1 MESIGMLKKNIKI
14 IERTLNREK
23 ENLSKIIADNGYF
36 YAMDGYRMVRCEDIP
51 DGLPV
56 FEKNESH
63 PNAEVFMTRAAEQTY
78 REFVVP
84 YPIEALK
91 KWRTWLRKNKKRE
104 PYILGIS
111 GETSNHRKHWF
122 GIDITFLIDAI
133 ETTGSYVI
141 KVPERY
147 TAMVME
153 GNGFGWIIMPVDVKD
168 GATRGETVINVV

>member
-1 MESIGMLKKNIKI
+1 MLKKNIKI

-63 PNAEVFMTRAAEQTY
+63 PNAEVFMIRAAEQTY

-84 YPIEALK
+84 YPLEVLK
-91 KWRTWLRKNKKRE
+91 KWRTSLGKNKIKI
-104 PYILGIS
+104 PYMLGMS
-111 GETSNHRKHWF
+111 GKTSIGSEHWF
-122 GIDITFLIDAI
+122 GINISFLIDAI
-133 ETTGSYVI
+133 KTTDSYVI
-141 KVPERY
+141 KVPEKF
-147 TAMVME
+147 TGMVME
-153 GNGFGWIIMPVDVKD
+153 GNGFTWLIMPVDVKD
-168 GATRGETVINVV
+168 GAIRGETVVDIQ

>member
-1 MESIGMLKKNIKI
+1 MLKKNIKI
-14 IERTLNREK
+14 IKGTLRPEK
-23 ENLSKIIADNGYF
+23 EEFSKVIPYGGF
-36 YAMDGYRMVRCEDIP
+36 YYTCDGFRMVRFKELP
-51 DGLPV
+51 DELPL
-56 FEKNESH
+56 FKDNEPH
-63 PNAEVFMTRAAEQTY
+63 FNVEFGILRAAEQIY

-84 YPIEALK
+84 YPIEVLK

-104 PYILGIS
+104 PYRLGIS

-147 TAMVME
+147 TAMLIE
-153 GNGFGWIIMPVDVKD
+153 GNGFTWIIMPVDVKD
-168 GATRGETVINVV
+168 GATRGETIIDVVE